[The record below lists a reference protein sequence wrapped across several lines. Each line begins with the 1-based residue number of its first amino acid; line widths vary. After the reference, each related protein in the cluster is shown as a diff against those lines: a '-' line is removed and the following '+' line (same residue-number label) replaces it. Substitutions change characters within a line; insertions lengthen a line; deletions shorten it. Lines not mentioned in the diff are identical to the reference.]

1 MLNDIRYAIRTL
13 LRSPGF
19 TGIALLTLAL
29 GIGANTA
36 LFSVAETILL
46 HPLPFRNADQ
56 LVLLSTTRPQQGDA
70 ALPFSLPDFRDVE
83 ARNHVF
89 DQIAAWALR
98 QFNLTADDSE
108 QVQCAVVTASFFD
121 LLGVQPAYGRVLA
134 AADDVRGSTPSA
146 VIAYGLWQRR
156 FGGDRAII
164 GRSIVLDG
172 QSYRVVG
179 IMPRGFRFLSF
190 RTDTEVWLSLASDWF
205 PDREYARAVRSM
217 GVMARLRPDVTLQRA
232 QSEMSAIARQL
243 EAEYS
248 DNHGRGIAVLR
259 LRDQV
264 VKNLRPAVFVLLG
277 AVGCVLLIA
286 CTNVASLL
294 LARGAARQREI
305 AIRGALGGTRAH
317 LVRQLLTEYLML
329 AGAGGALGLLV
340 ATWAMD
346 LFAALPP
353 ATPSLF
359 VPYSIDPARIVVDRP
374 ALFFT
379 AALSMMTAVIFGLVP
394 AVTGSRTDLVDA
406 MKQGGALASA
416 PRQTRIRATLVM
428 AEVALAVIL
437 LVGSALLVRTFVS
450 LSRVDPGFQPDNV
463 LTFNIALRG
472 PRYRVPGRSVEFFNE
487 LLTRIRSI
495 PGVSAA
501 GGAEFLPLSGM
512 DASTPLFVDG
522 QPNPAPG
529 QDVHAH
535 YRAVTAGYFQAIGMR
550 VVHGRALLETDT
562 ANAPRV
568 AVVNETLA
576 RRFWPNSS
584 AVGRRAALML
594 ESLRYRADGP
604 PTRDVAGGLRE
615 IVGISADVRHSA
627 LQADPVPE
635 LFVPFAQRPVS
646 DLAIVVRTT
655 SDPSMLA
662 RDLRRIAAA
671 LDPAQPVTGLT
682 SVSDLVAA
690 SIAQPRF
697 NVILLSAFAALAMIL
712 AAIGV
717 YGIVAYAVVLR
728 TREIGIRVALGGQA
742 RGIFALVVKYGM
754 RLALIGLVAG
764 LSTALMLGRLVSGL
778 LFGVTPADP
787 IAFGSVA
794 LLLVFVALAATLGPA
809 RRALQLDPVAAL
821 RAE

>member
-36 LFSVAETILL
+36 LFNVAETVLL

-56 LVLLSTTRPQQGDA
+56 LVLLSTTRPQQGD

-156 FGGDRAII
+156 FGGDRAMI

-190 RTDTEVWLSLASDWF
+190 RNDTEVWLSLASDWF

-359 VPYSIDPARIVVDRP
+359 VPYSIDQARIVVDRP

-379 AALSMMTAVIFGLVP
+379 ATLSMMTAVIFGLVP

-428 AEVALAVIL
+428 AEIALAVIL

-635 LFVPFAQRPVS
+635 LFVPFAQRRYRIWPLS
-646 DLAIVVRTT
+646 SGRRAIHRC
-655 SDPSMLA
+655 S
-662 RDLRRIAAA
+662 
-671 LDPAQPVTGLT
+671 PVTYGG
-682 SVSDLVAA
+682 SPPR
-690 SIAQPRF
+690 SI
-697 NVILLSAFAALAMIL
+697 
-712 AAIGV
+712 
-717 YGIVAYAVVLR
+717 LR
-728 TREIGIRVALGGQA
+728 SR
-742 RGIFALVVKYGM
+742 
-754 RLALIGLVAG
+754 
-764 LSTALMLGRLVSGL
+764 S
-778 LFGVTPADP
+778 PA
-787 IAFGSVA
+787 
-794 LLLVFVALAATLGPA
+794 
-809 RRALQLDPVAAL
+809 
-821 RAE
+821 

>member
-36 LFSVAETILL
+36 LFSVAETVLL

-89 DQIAAWALR
+89 DQMVAWALR

-121 LLGVQPAYGRVLA
+121 LLGVQPAYGRVLV

-190 RTDTEVWLSLASDWF
+190 RNDTEVWLSLASDWF

-232 QSEMSAIARQL
+232 QSEMNAIARQL

-248 DNHGRGIAVLR
+248 DNHGRGIAVLW

-305 AIRGALGGTRAH
+305 AIRGALGGTRAR

-340 ATWAMD
+340 VTWAMD

-353 ATPSLF
+353 GTPSLS

-374 ALFFT
+374 ALLFT

-487 LLTRIRSI
+487 LLTRIRAI

-568 AVVNETLA
+568 AVANETLA

-584 AVGRRAALML
+584 AVG
-594 ESLRYRADGP
+594 
-604 PTRDVAGGLRE
+604 VA
-615 IVGISADVRHSA
+615 
-627 LQADPVPE
+627 
-635 LFVPFAQRPVS
+635 
-646 DLAIVVRTT
+646 
-655 SDPSMLA
+655 
-662 RDLRRIAAA
+662 
-671 LDPAQPVTGLT
+671 
-682 SVSDLVAA
+682 
-690 SIAQPRF
+690 PR
-697 NVILLSAFAALAMIL
+697 
-712 AAIGV
+712 
-717 YGIVAYAVVLR
+717 
-728 TREIGIRVALGGQA
+728 
-742 RGIFALVVKYGM
+742 
-754 RLALIGLVAG
+754 
-764 LSTALMLGRLVSGL
+764 
-778 LFGVTPADP
+778 
-787 IAFGSVA
+787 
-794 LLLVFVALAATLGPA
+794 
-809 RRALQLDPVAAL
+809 
-821 RAE
+821 

>member
-36 LFSVAETILL
+36 LFSVAETVLL

-134 AADDVRGSTPSA
+134 AADEVRGSTPAA

-190 RTDTEVWLSLASDWF
+190 RNDTELWLSLASDWF

-374 ALFFT
+374 ALVFT

-671 LDPAQPVTGLT
+671 LDPALPVTGLT

-712 AAIGV
+712 AVIGV

-742 RGIFALVVKYGM
+742 RDIFALVVKYGM

-787 IAFGSVA
+787 IAFGSAA
-794 LLLVFVALAATLGPA
+794 LLLVLVALAATLGPA
-809 RRALQLDPVAAL
+809 RRALQIDPVAAL

>member
-36 LFSVAETILL
+36 LFSVAETVLL

-156 FGGDRAII
+156 FGGDRAMI

-190 RTDTEVWLSLASDWF
+190 RNDTEVWLSLASDWF

-359 VPYSIDPARIVVDRP
+359 VPYSIDPARLVVDRP

-428 AEVALAVIL
+428 AEIALAVIL

-712 AAIGV
+712 AVIGV

-742 RGIFALVVKYGM
+742 RDIFALVVKYGM

-787 IAFGSVA
+787 IAFGSAA
-794 LLLVFVALAATLGPA
+794 LLLVLVALAATLGPA
-809 RRALQLDPVAAL
+809 RRALQIDPVAAL